1 MGYVATEFAADEPKS
16 RLSCVT
22 CRGPAVVAPF
32 PFVPHRYKRPVAG
45 IEMEERFTESHEWI
59 RLDGNVATVGITKYA
74 ADQLGDVCFVE
85 LPQAGKKLKAGAK
98 RRWSKASKRRAKSI
112 APVRGEVTESNSAL
126 AGDPAKVNA
135 DPEGEAWFFKMKL
148 DDAAA
153 LQKLM
158 TRDQYTE
165 FLKGL

>member
-1 MGYVATEFAADEPKS
+1 
-16 RLSCVT
+16 
-22 CRGPAVVAPF
+22 
-32 PFVPHRYKRPVAG
+32 
-45 IEMEERFTESHEWI
+45 MEERFTESHEWI
-59 RLDGNVATVGITKYA
+59 RLDGDIATVGITKYA
-74 ADQLGDVCFVE
+74 ADQLGDVVFVE
-85 LPQAGKKLKAGAK
+85 LPDAGKKFKAGAEAAVVE
-98 RRWSKASKRRAKSI
+98 SVKAASEIYAPI
-112 APVRGEVTESNSAL
+112 AGEVTQSNVAL

-148 DDAAA
+148 EDTPS